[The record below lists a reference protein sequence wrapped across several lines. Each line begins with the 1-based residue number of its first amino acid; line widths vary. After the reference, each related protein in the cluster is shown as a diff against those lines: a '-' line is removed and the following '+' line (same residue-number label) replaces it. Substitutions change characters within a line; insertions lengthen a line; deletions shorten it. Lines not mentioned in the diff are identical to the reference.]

1 MIALYILLGLIA
13 LIVLILSI
21 KITFELIYDETFS
34 FAVKILFFTINIYP
48 ENDLERFM
56 KKKKET
62 PPAEE
67 KPKDEKP
74 EEEKPAGEPKENFIK
89 RFYRVQGFDGVMAFF
104 KDILRALNG
113 FFGNVFKKAFVIER
127 LLLQMYVAGGDAASA
142 AIAYGRTCAAVFP
155 ALGYICETMKVRK
168 YDADINV
175 DYLAPKS
182 TAAIDTAVSVRPI
195 RLTNAVVV
203 LGVRALFAYLR
214 ARRRGKKIE
223 AQNTNQAVNGGANA
237 AVNI

>member
-1 MIALYILLGLIA
+1 
-13 LIVLILSI
+13 
-21 KITFELIYDETFS
+21 
-34 FAVKILFFTINIYP
+34 
-48 ENDLERFM
+48 
-56 KKKKET
+56 
-62 PPAEE
+62 
-67 KPKDEKP
+67 
-74 EEEKPAGEPKENFIK
+74 
-89 RFYRVQGFDGVMAFF
+89 
-104 KDILRALNG
+104 
-113 FFGNVFKKAFVIER
+113 
-127 LLLQMYVAGGDAASA
+127 
-142 AIAYGRTCAAVFP
+142 
-155 ALGYICETMKVRK
+155 MKVRK